1 MARHSYI
8 LIIGFL
14 IVLIALGGVV
24 LYHSHAIGGE
34 PLDIQNSSPCCQVTF
49 CVTGEVND
57 PGIYTLDG
65 SNLHISDAIEAAGGL
80 TEYADPGALN
90 LDAPLS
96 DGDIIHVYPLGDAP
110 QKIKINTAE
119 AWLLDAALPGIGPTL
134 AQRIVDYREENGPFQ
149 SIDELLNVDGIGPST
164 YEEIKDLVT
173 VD

>member
-1 MARHSYI
+1 MARYRV

-14 IVLIALGGVV
+14 IVLIALGGVA

-34 PLDIQNSSPCCQVTF
+34 PLGIQASSPSCQVAF
-49 CVTGEVND
+49 CVIGEVND

-65 SNLHISDAIEAAGGL
+65 SNLTISDAINAAGGL
-80 TEYADPGALN
+80 TDYADPGALN

-96 DGDIIHVYPLGDAP
+96 DGDVIPVYPLGDVP
-110 QKIKINTAE
+110 QRVNINTADV
-119 AWLLDAALPGIGPTL
+119 WLLDVALPGIGPVL
-134 AQRIVDYREENGPFQ
+134 AQNIVDYREENGPFQ
-149 SIDELLNVDGIGPST
+149 STDELLNVDGIGPST